1 MLFSFKLISGEIV
14 QHQVKTDVVTIGRSK
29 SCTIVAPY
37 DGISRNHCQVN
48 FENGEIFVTDLGST
62 NGVFIDG
69 TKVEPNVKIP
79 YQTFLTFSIGSIQ
92 SITIEFDD
100 KTSVKDQ
107 APLIQFK
114 PGGPSQ
120 DHSNRNNDHTSTQAY
135 TSEIQKT
142 QKEIVLKL
150 KTPPAK
156 ESISSQKTQKDPQK
170 KKTQEKKSLAKP
182 LIIVLA
188 LAAVFWFLTQE
199 ENSDQPVET
208 EPTESSKSSEKNYEQ
223 F

>member
-69 TKVEPNVKIP
+69 AKVEPNVKIP

-100 KTSVKDQ
+100 KTSVNSQSSLNQYQSQNSDHFSKD
-107 APLIQFK
+107 
-114 PGGPSQ
+114 
-120 DHSNRNNDHTSTQAY
+120 NDLTATKAY
-135 TSEIQKT
+135 TSEVQKN

-156 ESISSQKTQKDPQK
+156 ESISSQKTQKDHQK

-199 ENSDQPVET
+199 ENSDQPMDT
-208 EPTESSKSSEKNYEQ
+208 EPTKSSKSSEKNYEQ